1 MDLTEHLVDVVF
13 TLFDDNGDGKLSQ
26 LEFRWMTDKKTLT
39 NQSIK
44 LMWSKCDTDRDG
56 YLDFEEFK
64 EMLLRSR
71 ARKELERLEEEEEL
85 GTSELEILR
94 LEEESRRVKN
104 LYKVAEVDDKDADME
119 DEIQEDIVENFSR
132 MIVVVEPPLEEDIE
146 EVIDFELEESSK
158 VRDQKKTFYKLIHLN
173 IRKFLMK
180 TSIMK
185 TKGSKERKK
194 NTEKPNL

>member
-1 MDLTEHLVDVVF
+1 
-13 TLFDDNGDGKLSQ
+13 
-26 LEFRWMTDKKTLT
+26 MTDKKTLT

-119 DEIQEDIVENFSR
+119 DEIQEDIVENYSR
-132 MIVVVEPPLEEDIE
+132 MIVVVEPPLDEDIE
-146 EVIDFELEESSK
+146 EVIDFELEESAK
-158 VRDQKKTFYKLIHLN
+158 VREHKKHFTN
-173 IRKFLMK
+173 
-180 TSIMK
+180 
-185 TKGSKERKK
+185 
-194 NTEKPNL
+194 